1 MISEI
6 IFLKKMFTY
15 NKDKQFIIKQSQILS
30 LPQRRFYL
38 PRFYVTASLCAALSS
53 RTQQQW
59 WWGWRHSPAWSAHF
73 SCARPCVHCS
83 APWGEKKSEDGQAW
97 DTRIFLH
104 LSSLWFFFSI
114 SFSSLPDTSRR
125 TSSDLLLEVEK
136 VQGHVKQGR
145 MALHEPSYLW
155 QSLLEVSNS
164 DLAAAQRCTSEPG
177 WDGRAAQQ
185 NTALAAQ
192 QNAALAADPCN
203 AVLGI
208 FSIFFHFRAIKPW
221 GGSLSSKSS
230 QVHRAQ
236 DKILFIGTQ
245 LSSTENLWRQT
256 Q

>member
-1 MISEI
+1 MCKALCSLLSTMGRREKWGWASLGHKNLLTP
-6 IFLKKMFTY
+6 F
-15 NKDKQFIIKQSQILS
+15 LS
-30 LPQRRFYL
+30 L
-38 PRFYVTASLCAALSS
+38 
-53 RTQQQW
+53 
-59 WWGWRHSPAWSAHF
+59 
-73 SCARPCVHCS
+73 
-83 APWGEKKSEDGQAW
+83 
-97 DTRIFLH
+97 I
-104 LSSLWFFFSI
+104 FFFFLI

-125 TSSDLLLEVEK
+125 TSSDLLLEDEK

-155 QSLLEVSNS
+155 QSLPEVSNS

-177 WDGRAAQQ
+177 WDGR
-185 NTALAAQ
+185 AAQ